1 MTRKGGQVVY
11 IVPSRNLV
19 VARTAMVDFSY
30 HDSVIRGG
38 VLRAVG
44 LPE

>member
-1 MTRKGGQVVY
+1 MTRKGGQRVY
-11 IVPSRNLV
+11 VVPSRKLV
-19 VARTAMVDFSY
+19 VARTTMVDFSY
-30 HDSVIRGG
+30 DDSVIRGG